1 MEVERAMTELCQQ
14 NRREFV
20 RNSAAAVAGGAILR
34 STALS
39 YEKVLGA
46 NDRISLG
53 HIGIGS
59 RGNDLGLIASKLK
72 DSHHVQM
79 TAVCDLWS
87 VNREK
92 AVAVNSRYHGRSPRA
107 VQHVEEILALKDI
120 DAVLI
125 ST

>member
-1 MEVERAMTELCQQ
+1 MGEILMKADETMSQPFPQ

-39 YEKVLGA
+39 YGNVLGA

-53 HIGIGS
+53 HIGVGS
-59 RGNDLGLIASKLK
+59 RGDDLGLIASKLK

-79 TAVCDLWS
+79 TAVCD
-87 VNREK
+87 
-92 AVAVNSRYHGRSPRA
+92 
-107 VQHVEEILALKDI
+107 
-120 DAVLI
+120 
-125 ST
+125 